1 MKFLIILLTLLLTS
15 TACTKKAKD
24 GAQEIR
30 LVLATEIP
38 TIDPASCYD
47 TVCGPVVS
55 NSYETLYEYEYL
67 KRPYQLRPLLAEDV
81 PLFEESGRKVTIKL
95 KKNIAYH
102 PQSFLPAGRSVTSS
116 DIVTALKRQAFLP
129 TQGKGWWLFEKRIEG
144 LDAWREQVKTDQEA
158 FFKTPVSG
166 LETPDAHTLV
176 IKLTKPFPQLMFSL
190 AMTFT
195 SPVPEEAV
203 RHLNNDL
210 GRVMVG
216 TGPFILKDFNPT
228 QQAIFERNPNYEA
241 STYPTQGDRF
251 ANEQGLLADAGKR
264 LPFADKVSMIV
275 MKEQQTSWLNFMSG
289 KLEILTITKDYYQA
303 ALGPDGKL
311 LKELVDKKVQLQVA
325 PTLIYWWL
333 AFNMKDPV
341 VGKNLLLRQAIAH
354 AVDTEKFIKLF
365 TTNAGQRANSIYPP
379 GVPGYNPSAE
389 LPYKYDIEKA
399 KELLAKAGFPGGK
412 GLSEITFDVR
422 GNSSLHRQISEFV
435 VQELNKIGIPAK
447 PSMNSFPVFLE
458 RSRRGELQF
467 WHGGWVLDY
476 PDAENILQL
485 LATAN
490 FPPGPNNTYY
500 SNKKVDALFERIR
513 VSEDGPEKF
522 KMMEDLEAEVNRDLP
537 WVMLYYSRNYI
548 LSQGRVGNFRYSD
561 MIFNSTKYLKLTEQ
575 P

>member
-1 MKFLIILLTLLLTS
+1 MKNFLALLLLVAAVS
-15 TACTKKAKD
+15 CSKAKND
-24 GAQEIR
+24 ANEIR
-30 LVLATEIP
+30 LSLASEIP
-38 TIDPASCYD
+38 TIDPAGCYD

-55 NSYETLYEYEYL
+55 NSYETLFEYEYL
-67 KRPYQLRPLLAEDV
+67 KRPYQLRPLLAEDMPV
-81 PLFEESGRKVTIKL
+81 IEENGRKVTIKL
-95 KKNIAYH
+95 KKNIPYH
-102 PQSFLPAGRSVTSS
+102 PQSFLPAGRLVTAQ
-116 DIVTALKRQAFLP
+116 DIVTAFKRQAFVP
-129 TQGKGWWLFEKRIEG
+129 TQGKGWWLFEKRIQG
-144 LDAWREQVKTDQEA
+144 LDAWRENVKNDQEA
-158 FFKTPVSG
+158 FYKTPISG

-176 IKLTKPFPQLMFSL
+176 IRLTQPFPQLMYSL

-195 SPVPEEAV
+195 SPIPEEAV
-203 RHLNNDL
+203 RHLNNDF
-210 GRVMVG
+210 GRFMVG
-216 TGPFILKDFNPT
+216 TGPFVLRDFNPT
-228 QQAIFERNPNYEA
+228 QQAIFERFADYST
-241 STYPTQGDRF
+241 STYPTQGDRY
-251 ANEQGLLADAGKR
+251 ANEQGMLADAGKR
-264 LPFADKVSMIV
+264 LPLVDKVSMIV

-289 KLEILTITKDYYQA
+289 KLELLTITKDYYQA

-311 LKELVDKKVQLQVA
+311 LKELVDKKVQMQVA

-333 AFNMKDPV
+333 AFNMKDPI

-354 AVDTEKFIKLF
+354 AVDIEKFIKLF

-389 LPYKYDIEKA
+389 LPYKYDVQKA

-412 GLSEITFDVR
+412 GLPELTFDVR

-485 LATAN
+485 LASSN

-500 SNKKVDALFERIR
+500 ANKKVDALFEKIRI
-513 VSEDGPEKF
+513 SEDGPEKY
-522 KMMEDLEAEVNRDLP
+522 KMMEDLEVEVNRDLP

-548 LSQGRVGNFRYSD
+548 LSQGRVRNFRYSD
-561 MIFNSTKYLKLTEQ
+561 MIFNSTKYLKITEQ